1 MFPAI
6 PYSRYIV
13 GQLPWY
19 SVLIVTGIFLAILLC
34 SREEKRL
41 GLQEDTVIDLALWVV
56 PFGIIGARLYY
67 VAFSW
72 EIFADDPLSIL
83 YIWQG
88 GLAIYGAV
96 IGGLAA
102 ILLFSRRR
110 KLSPFLLTDIVVPT
124 LALAQGIGRWGNYF
138 NMEAYGAVI
147 TDPAW
152 QFFPAG
158 VLIPQNGEYVWHMA
172 TFFYES
178 VWDIA
183 VFLIL
188 WFVIRKRG
196 KHLGTVTLWYMVLY
210 GSGRFLIEGLR
221 TDSLVTGGMRVSQLL
236 SAALVV
242 TSTVLL
248 IVRAICNRR
257 TRTKE
262 AP

>member
-6 PYSRYIV
+6 PFSRYIV

-19 SVLIVTGIFLAILLC
+19 SVLIITGILTAILMC

-41 GLQEDTVIDLALWVV
+41 CLPQDTVLDLALWVI

-72 EIFADDPLSIL
+72 DTFADDPLSIL

-88 GLAIYGAV
+88 GLAIYGGV

-102 ILLFSRRR
+102 IFFFARRR
-110 KLSPFLLTDIVVPT
+110 KLPPFLLTDMIVPA
-124 LALAQGIGRWGNYF
+124 LSLAQAIGRWGNYF
-138 NMEAYGAVI
+138 NMEAYGAAI

-152 QFFPAG
+152 QFFPIA
-158 VLIPQNGEYVWHMA
+158 VLIPEGGAYVWHMA

-178 VWDIA
+178 VWDMT

-188 WFVIRKRG
+188 WFIVRRVSKC
-196 KHLGTVTLWYMVLY
+196 HGTVTLWYMVLY
-210 GSGRFLIEGLR
+210 GAGRFMIEGLR
-221 TDSLVTGGMRVSQLL
+221 TDSLMSGGFRISQLL
-236 SAALVV
+236 SAALVLLG
-242 TSTVLL
+242 SMLL
-248 IVRAICNRR
+248 IIRFMMFRFRRA
-257 TRTKE
+257 KE
-262 AP
+262 AS